1 MQRLV
6 WLMCWALLVGCGGQ
20 EPSQQPPAQGP
31 PCELLANHPQD
42 DALRLNHLQAKS
54 THNSY
59 HLEVDGND
67 IAAVAFSMPPL
78 DEQLGQHGVRHFE
91 LDIRYNAEL
100 GRTEVFHLPLIDAET
115 NCATL
120 VGCLETLKTWS
131 LAHRGHH
138 PIMVHIEPK
147 DPLPADFEAYVS
159 GLHVEITSVWHPSCI
174 VTPDQVQEGH
184 ASLAEAIVQS
194 GWPTLGASRGKILLT
209 MLDRGAWRDA
219 YTYEGTNLEGR
230 LMFAEGAP
238 SEPFAAVTRV
248 DQPIDGAASIEAAL
262 AVNMLV
268 RTRADNG
275 SVEALAEDTTRLE
288 AALASGAH
296 LVSTDYPAKVSEHD
310 YWLEIPGGTPS
321 RCNPVTAP
329 ASCASTDIEDPS
341 LLSP

>member
-1 MQRLV
+1 M
-6 WLMCWALLVGCGGQ
+6 LLIGCGGQ
-20 EPSQQPPAQGP
+20 EPSPQPLAEGQ
-31 PCELLANHPQD
+31 PCELVANHPQD

-59 HLEVDGND
+59 HVEKDGND
-67 IAAVAFSMPPL
+67 IAAVAFTMPPL
-78 DEQLGQHGVRHFE
+78 DEQLDQHGVRHFE

-100 GRTEVFHLPLIDAET
+100 GRIEVFHLPFIDEET
-115 NCATL
+115 NCLTL
-120 VGCLETLKTWS
+120 VGCLSTLKTWS
-131 LAHRGHH
+131 LAHRAHH

-147 DPLPADFEAYVS
+147 DPMPVDFEDYVAR
-159 GLHVEITSVWHPSCI
+159 LHAEITSVWHPSCI
-174 VTPDQVQEGH
+174 VTPAQVRG
-184 ASLAEAIVQS
+184 AYDSLAEAISES
-194 GWPTLGASRGKILLT
+194 GWPTLGALRGKILLT

-219 YTYEGTNLEGR
+219 YTHDGEDLEGR
-230 LMFAEGAP
+230 LLFAEGAP
-238 SEPFAAVTRV
+238 SDPFAAVTRV
-248 DQPIDGAASIEAAL
+248 DEPTDGAASIEAAL
-262 AVNMLV
+262 AANMLI

-296 LVSTDYPAKVSEHD
+296 LVSTDYPAKVDEHN

-329 ASCASTDIEDPS
+329 ASCTSTAIEDPS